1 MFWNAFCSLPQEQ
14 QDWEASHKLSQGITH
29 YRQIL
34 PLLNKLHNKVQ
45 YIMHRGRERGGGE
58 NEKEEVHVCVQ
69 CKYSTCICK

>member
-34 PLLNKLHNKVQ
+34 PVLNKLHNKV
-45 YIMHRGRERGGGE
+45 
-58 NEKEEVHVCVQ
+58 CVQ
-69 CKYSTCICK
+69 YMHICM